1 MEISKERIR
10 SLENQL
16 EKSESERDLKVEK
29 EIDREIKQ
37 NEQNEQNESTGSSE
51 STGSGES
58 TGSSESVESNESNAP
73 LEQTDQSSN
82 TEHNAP
88 QSAEPQ
94 PSSPSPSTLGPPQ
107 PDHPPESE
115 PDEESAQ
122 QIDELNRKISELT
135 SQLEEA
141 KQINLFCFSFASYSQ
156 TINRSIY
163 PQSRCLGSGA
173 SRMHQGGR

>member
-37 NEQNEQNESTGSSE
+37 NEQNEQNESTGSTE
-51 STGSGES
+51 STES
-58 TGSSESVESNESNAP
+58 AESNESNAP
-73 LEQTDQSSN
+73 FEQADQSSN
-82 TEHNAP
+82 TEPNAP
-88 QSAEPQ
+88 QSTEPQ

-115 PDEESAQ
+115 PDEESTQ
-122 QIDELNRKISELT
+122 QIDELNKKISELT

-141 KQINLFCFSFASYSQ
+141 KQVNLFCFSFASNSQ
-156 TINRSIY
+156 TINRSIH
-163 PQSRCLGSGA
+163 PQSRCLGSRA
-173 SRMHQGGR
+173 SRMHQGGW

>member
-37 NEQNEQNESTGSSE
+37 NEQNEQNESTGSTE
-51 STGSGES
+51 STES
-58 TGSSESVESNESNAP
+58 AESNESNAP
-73 LEQTDQSSN
+73 FEQADQSSN
-82 TEHNAP
+82 TEPNAP
-88 QSAEPQ
+88 QSTEPQ

-115 PDEESAQ
+115 PDEESTQ
-122 QIDELNRKISELT
+122 QLDELNKKISELT

-141 KQINLFCFSFASYSQ
+141 KQVNLFCFSFASNLQ
-156 TINRSIY
+156 TINRSIH

-173 SRMHQGGR
+173 SRMHQGGW

>member
-37 NEQNEQNESTGSSE
+37 NEQNEQNESTGSTE
-51 STGSGES
+51 STES
-58 TGSSESVESNESNAP
+58 AESNESNAP
-73 LEQTDQSSN
+73 FEQADQSSN
-82 TEHNAP
+82 TEPNAP
-88 QSAEPQ
+88 QSTEPQ

-115 PDEESAQ
+115 PDEESTQ
-122 QIDELNRKISELT
+122 QLDELNKKISELT

-141 KQINLFCFSFASYSQ
+141 KQVNLFCFSFASNSQ
-156 TINRSIY
+156 TINRSIH

-173 SRMHQGGR
+173 SRMHQGGW